1 MFVDTDLILRTT
13 EIHLHVHLHV
23 QVLAKHELPSCL
35 GKFETATCGSD
46 FRGAEAWA
54 EAALGFGGAHDH
66 ALLNECR
73 KGKRFVDVCG
83 APLES
88 LRPPSHAGYADEHM
102 QLWVDEDP
110 QPFHTWAQPGG
121 DHHAPPSHRPTLA
134 TQAERHAGAV
144 RYAVDRFDRKTAI
157 RVAKDFEKT
166 LIAATADLKA
176 RARGRDG
183 DGDAVGPTLVR
194 PPAPPKKK
202 PAFLGCGA
210 GCFL

>member
-1 MFVDTDLILRTT
+1 M
-13 EIHLHVHLHV
+13 
-23 QVLAKHELPSCL
+23 A
-35 GKFETATCGSD
+35 GS
-46 FRGAEAWA
+46 
-54 EAALGFGGAHDH
+54 
-66 ALLNECR
+66 
-73 KGKRFVDVCG
+73 
-83 APLES
+83 P
-88 LRPPSHAGYADEHM
+88 PPSVSAPATARVAARAASASR
-102 QLWVDEDP
+102 LRASSKAP
-110 QPFHTWAQPGG
+110 ATPGG